1 MLLSYF
7 IDELLGTQGTKYTS
21 TEESGEK
28 LIITVEMPRREHKC
42 PHCGK
47 DTDRIHDYRYRHI
60 NAGTFNH
67 RHVIIRYRRR
77 RYVCSGCGKRFAE
90 ENGFV
95 GRYQRMTKAVIA
107 QMINSLSE
115 TVSFTHVAREN
126 RVSPQTVMRIFDQIH
141 FPSPGHLPRVIGID
155 EFRGNANRVKYQ
167 VLLTDLTA
175 GEPIDILP
183 NRYESTIT
191 RYFLRYSREE
201 RDRVEVFVS
210 DMFREYDRIGRDVF
224 HNAVR
229 VADPFHYV
237 RQMIWALENIRKREQ
252 KRLGPS
258 RQKYFKRSK
267 ALLIKRFA
275 ELNADNQ
282 QAVLRILELSSDL
295 SSAHYYKEKLLQAV
309 DMKDTDEKIK
319 LFYLVT
325 DSMKNSGI
333 TELEK
338 CADSYCN
345 WSPNIVNSLRSPYS
359 NGFTEGCNNKIK
371 VLKRIAFGYRNYDR
385 FRKRIL
391 HSFS

>member
-1 MLLSYF
+1 M
-7 IDELLGTQGTKYTS
+7 
-21 TEESGEK
+21 
-28 LIITVEMPRREHKC
+28 
-42 PHCGK
+42 
-47 DTDRIHDYRYRHI
+47 
-60 NAGTFNH
+60 
-67 RHVIIRYRRR
+67 
-77 RYVCSGCGKRFAE
+77 
-90 ENGFV
+90 
-95 GRYQRMTKAVIA
+95 
-107 QMINSLSE
+107 
-115 TVSFTHVAREN
+115 
-126 RVSPQTVMRIFDQIH
+126 
-141 FPSPGHLPRVIGID
+141 VIGID

-252 KRLGPS
+252 KRLGPA

-282 QAVLRILELSSDL
+282 QAVLRMLELSSDL